1 MLADDIREFVFAK
14 YIEPAHRSGI
24 SEVRVRAGDVHKEM
38 GLSQR
43 LPAVCAA
50 IGAQKFEKQYGIIL
64 VQREGP
70 ANGSNAYFT
79 FKVVE

>member
-14 YIEPAHRSGI
+14 YIKPARQSGV
-24 SEVRVRAGDVHKEM
+24 SEVRVRAGDIHKEM

-50 IGAQKFEKQYGIIL
+50 IGAQKFEKQYGILL
-64 VQREGP
+64 VNREGP
-70 ANGSNAYFT
+70 ANGCNAYFT
-79 FKVVE
+79 FKLAE